1 MTTLFI
7 CIFLIGCSFVFSASE
22 IAVFSLSRVQLR
34 KIKNHSEPLFK
45 RLRSLIQDSMGF
57 LITILLFNEVVN
69 IALAAIIT
77 SRVVEP
83 LQIESRLK
91 IVLAVL
97 ITTPVILIF
106 CELTPKII
114 ASRVNYL
121 IVKLFSAPVYFFYRL
136 TKPLV
141 SLIRFFLHET
151 PIKEI
156 QHLQEEDFLFL
167 AEEHIETGHLHEIEL
182 ELIKNVFE
190 MDDTR
195 IEQLA
200 IPMKR
205 VITIPSNY
213 TLEQASQVL
222 LKDKIYSRIP
232 ISGQYKEDI
241 VGVLNTK
248 DLVDIKLY
256 PELKTENVMTLAKE
270 PYLVANHLTT
280 EAVFR
285 KMKSKKVQV
294 AFVKNSLGRITG
306 MISLQDILANII
318 EKAFEE

>member
-1 MTTLFI
+1 M
-7 CIFLIGCSFVFSASE
+7 FSASE

-34 KIKNHSEPLFK
+34 KIKEQSETLFN
-45 RLRSLIQDSMGF
+45 RLRMLIQDSMGF

-77 SRVVEP
+77 SHVVQP
-83 LQIESRLK
+83 LELGPK
-91 IVLAVL
+91 LEVLVGVL
-97 ITTPVILIF
+97 VTTPIILIF
-106 CELTPKII
+106 CELTPKIL
-114 ASRVNYL
+114 ASRVNHL
-121 IVKLFSAPVYFFYRL
+121 VVKVFSAPVYYVYRF
-136 TKPLV
+136 TRPIV
-141 SLIRFFLHET
+141 GIIRYFLRET
-151 PIKEI
+151 PIKEMH
-156 QHLQEEDFLFL
+156 HLHEEDFLIL
-167 AEEHIETGHLHEIEL
+167 AEEHIETGHLHETEL

-205 VITIPSNY
+205 VITIPSSY
-213 TLEQASQVL
+213 TLEQAAQIL

-232 ISGQYKEDI
+232 ISGKFKEDI

-248 DLVDIKLY
+248 DLVEVKLN
-256 PELKTENVMTLAKE
+256 PDLRTENVMTLAKE
-270 PYLVANHLTT
+270 PYMVASHLTT

-285 KMKSKKVQV
+285 KMKSKKVHV

-306 MISLQDILANII
+306 MVSLQDILATII
-318 EKAFEE
+318 EEAFEE